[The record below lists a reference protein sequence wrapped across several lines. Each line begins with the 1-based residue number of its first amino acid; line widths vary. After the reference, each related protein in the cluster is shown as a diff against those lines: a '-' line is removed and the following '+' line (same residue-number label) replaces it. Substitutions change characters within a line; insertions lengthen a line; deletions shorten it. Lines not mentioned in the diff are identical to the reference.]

1 MNIRILLLAS
11 ISLTLFGA
19 NGWAQQDDDG
29 AEATIRLMD
38 AAEAELPYAVTKEI
52 TLPAN
57 LLEES
62 EDDQVAAVE
71 RAKKGLETANT
82 NRARREQGLSQ
93 SDAAR
98 ERGAEMSENAHDNRG
113 DRGRSEDPPGPPEN
127 PGPPDN
133 PGQP

>member
-1 MNIRILLLAS
+1 MNIRISFLAS

-29 AEATIRLMD
+29 TEATIRLMD

-52 TLPAN
+52 TLPAH
-57 LLEES
+57 LLKES

-71 RAKKGLETANT
+71 RAKKGLYTANA
-82 NRARREQGLSQ
+82 NRPKKGLSQ
-93 SDAAR
+93 ADAAR

-113 DRGRSEDPPGPPEN
+113 NRGRSEDPPGPPEN

-133 PGQP
+133 PGPP